1 MSVNYTKYIRF
12 DIKYYIYIT
21 YMTFTCERCEYTTKI
36 KCNFEKH
43 LLSKRHLFKVS
54 IPINLKPIEN
64 QSLSQSK
71 VNDSVIASPILFP
84 CKYCDKKFTFKQAMY
99 HHIKYSC
106 KKNKDEDMKELVR
119 LLNSRIKEQD
129 RTNDM
134 NTKLILGMAK
144 KIDKLMGKLEISGSF
159 NTTNI
164 QNIQLLAYKDTDMS
178 HLTDKDYREC
188 LHRTNHCVK
197 HLIEKVHFNPSKPEN
212 MNIHISNMKDKY
224 ITIYDGTSWNIAD
237 RKRELDYLYDE
248 KEMMLEE
255 WLDSNPDKVLRDKF
269 VKYLNYKEEDEGIN
283 QIKEEIRMMLY
294 NKQELYKQL
303 TE

>member
-1 MSVNYTKYIRF
+1 
-12 DIKYYIYIT
+12 
-21 YMTFTCERCEYTTKI
+21 
-36 KCNFEKH
+36 
-43 LLSKRHLFKVS
+43 
-54 IPINLKPIEN
+54 
-64 QSLSQSK
+64 
-71 VNDSVIASPILFP
+71 
-84 CKYCDKKFTFKQAMY
+84 
-99 HHIKYSC
+99 
-106 KKNKDEDMKELVR
+106 
-119 LLNSRIKEQD
+119 
-129 RTNDM
+129 M

-144 KIDKLMGKLEISGSF
+144 KIEKLMGKLEISGSF

-164 QNIQLLAYKDTDMS
+164 QNIQLLPYKETDVS

-283 QIKEEIRMMLY
+283 QIKEEIKMMLY

-303 TE
+303 ME